1 MAFTAR
7 SEMPNTPSPRAR
19 WMGVLASSNSRDI
32 EACTTAGSLP
42 QRFEWLRRPET
53 GLVMVRGRMGG
64 TGAPFNLGEMAVTRC
79 TLRLDEGTVGVAHV
93 RGRDVRHAERAALLD
108 ALLQQAQ
115 ASGALE
121 MQLQRWIA
129 PLERL
134 LEQRRQQRAA
144 QAASTQV
151 EFFTIARGDS
161 P

>member
-1 MAFTAR
+1 
-7 SEMPNTPSPRAR
+7 
-19 WMGVLASSNSRDI
+19 MGVLASSSRQDL
-32 EACTTAGSLP
+32 EACTAAAALP
-42 QRFEWLRRPET
+42 QHYEWLRRPET

-93 RGRDVRHAERAALLD
+93 RGRDLRHAERAALLD
-108 ALLQQAQ
+108 AALQQAQ
-115 ASGALE
+115 ASGQLE
-121 MQLQRWIA
+121 MQWQRWIA

-144 QAASTQV
+144 EAASTQV
-151 EFFTIARGDS
+151 EFFTVARGDS